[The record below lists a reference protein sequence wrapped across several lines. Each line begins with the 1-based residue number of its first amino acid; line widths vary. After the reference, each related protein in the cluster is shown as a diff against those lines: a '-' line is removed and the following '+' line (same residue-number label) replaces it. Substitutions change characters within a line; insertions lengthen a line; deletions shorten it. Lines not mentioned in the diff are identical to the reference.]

1 MSIKNFQELST
12 QIEAADYDFEEIE
25 FTEEDLKSLRDAV
38 FAFTEENLAEAK
50 RVLAKWYGLNIPD
63 SLLKEVLAQDI
74 ELAHEAYTGGI
85 SDTGQREILI
95 DAVLKQM
102 GLPNWPVNYQGEAYF
117 QDFAKQLQ
125 AKAPIFDI
133 HFI

>member
-12 QIEAADYDFEEIE
+12 QIEAVDYDFEAIE
-25 FTEEDLKSLRDAV
+25 FTEEDLQSLRDAV
-38 FAFTEENLAEAK
+38 FEFTEENLAEAK

-102 GLPNWPVNYQGEAYF
+102 GLPNWPANYQAEAYF

-133 HFI
+133 LFV